1 MPTPPP
7 PKKKKKV
14 VPSLTRDA
22 GEQWRSSCCLKGS
35 RINTRKGKGQIKLCA
50 DCPQLISC

>member
-7 PKKKKKV
+7 KKKKKKV

-50 DCPQLISC
+50 DCPQLISR

>member
-1 MPTPPP
+1 MPKSPPP
-7 PKKKKKV
+7 PKKTI

-50 DCPQLISC
+50 DCPQLVSC